1 MGDAQ
6 VTKLTHQQL
15 IRLKRKNQLIDAKED
30 EDREQRKFV
39 IEWILERVPE
49 KIQRRVMDLHAT
61 IFRDLEIHKVHAIFV
76 EAYSF
81 SMKLSESDKPIV
93 IEQRR
98 AKYRCEYVTRVEQI
112 RPKVN
117 EHDVIASMA
126 KALGQPEITFDNLL
140 TDTIM
145 SVRGQQLEE
154 AVNAIRTQERQLK
167 QLESKNASQELIAFQ
182 RLLMPSTVNELIEFF
197 E

>member
-1 MGDAQ
+1 M
-6 VTKLTHQQL
+6 
-15 IRLKRKNQLIDAKED
+15 
-30 EDREQRKFV
+30 
-39 IEWILERVPE
+39 
-49 KIQRRVMDLHAT
+49 
-61 IFRDLEIHKVHAIFV
+61 
-76 EAYSF
+76 
-81 SMKLSESDKPIV
+81 

-98 AKYRCEYVTRVEQI
+98 AKYRCEYVTRVTQI

-117 EHDVIASMA
+117 EHAVIASMA
-126 KALGQPEITFDNLL
+126 KALNQPDITFDNVL

-197 E
+197 EQFEYNVTEDTYMGSWYMGKDDDGKDKQKKKACKYCEKEGHYLFKSLKSSDLTCPMAKRHVELKKQYGTDTRQHIVDKLAKHKIKA